1 LIARV
6 KIHLCIVKIATATN
20 GSYRAYLQICNGS
33 TKLMTLLIV
42 MEFRWRNVHLSL
54 LLNEPRRQLCAI
66 VHSYDEGGKK
76 IFRTLAIGC
85 RPHDMNGR
93 IVLTKRN
100 PQGISLLANRAK
112 ENGLKVARAYA
123 TVIMLHT

>member
-1 LIARV
+1 MM
-6 KIHLCIVKIATATN
+6 K
-20 GSYRAYLQICNGS
+20 G
-33 TKLMTLLIV
+33 
-42 MEFRWRNVHLSL
+42 E
-54 LLNEPRRQLCAI
+54 
-66 VHSYDEGGKK
+66 K

-100 PQGISLLANRAK
+100 PQGISLLANRARK